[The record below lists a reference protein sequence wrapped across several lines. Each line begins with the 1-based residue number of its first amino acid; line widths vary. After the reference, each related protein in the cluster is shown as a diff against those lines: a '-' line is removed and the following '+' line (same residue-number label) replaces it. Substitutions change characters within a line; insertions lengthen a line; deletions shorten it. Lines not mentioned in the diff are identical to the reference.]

1 MRIDR
6 LFAGASLR
14 EPGPGVYNRNP
25 TDDGGLAASA
35 TVARAQ
41 ERAFAGVEAAEEK
54 RTAALVQQGTVIAR
68 AGEMLGGL
76 GKLVA
81 EIDKREA
88 EQRRTNEFS
97 GRRTQFGLASDA
109 NLRQA
114 EAESEPDGRD
124 LVQRFRAL
132 QDEAGTTLLAGVEDR
147 QLAEALKLSMGQQSA
162 EAEIRARQAASRK
175 LADFSTAQLDQ
186 RTAALLSTGIAQR
199 YEPSQRRFVVDEHES
214 QLDAMARTGT
224 LTQVEAQRRRTAFRE
239 TLLRGTLEAA
249 LGDGPATA
257 QQALRNGTFDSLFIN
272 DAERAQSIKRL
283 NQRAEA
289 DRAIEQTEFFAA
301 KPGLLAAVRE
311 TGKVPPELAPAH
323 VAAVAGAEEAKTVA
337 TEARAAK
344 RWFEVSAE
352 IATMLPEQAA
362 AEIDR
367 YKPVPG
373 SANEAEQART
383 YATLQ
388 RVGDELRS
396 ALIDDPSGYVAMHFG
411 AVPPD
416 RSLAIQQTMGVPSE
430 NRALLSLDQ
439 ARAAVDALREATGGR
454 AAELVQAERRR
465 WGAHWSQALRDL
477 ARAGL
482 PDSFVTLAEIDD
494 ARGRVEF
501 ANAMQTSPARGRAA
515 LDPPSADAVD
525 AIVPEELGPM
535 LRVLALQPDRET
547 LAGRLLNSSRQLAYH
562 YLGNGGMAPRE
573 AAREA
578 ARVVAL
584 GRYDILEDQQHA
596 VLTAKGQM
604 RRARS
609 MADELLASVTAEDLE
624 PPPEPD
630 APKPQQQDYLNAVRS
645 GRWVMGLVPGSSG
658 DDAGEGWVRQDQ
670 FGRPVRL
677 RDGKPLG
684 FRLADVA
691 HRPVGPP
698 PPTSA

>member
-6 LFAGASLR
+6 LFAGAPLR
-14 EPGPGVYNRNP
+14 EAGPGVYNRNP
-25 TDDGGLAASA
+25 TDDGGLAASVV
-35 TVARAQ
+35 VARAQ
-41 ERAFAGVEAAEEK
+41 ERAFIGVEAAEEK

-109 NLRQA
+109 NLRRA

-162 EAEIRARQAASRK
+162 EVEIRARQAASRK

-186 RTAALLSTGIAQR
+186 RTAALLSSGIAQR
-199 YEPSQRRFVVDEHES
+199 YEPAQRRFIVDEHES
-214 QLDAMARTGT
+214 QLGAMARTGT

-257 QQALRNGTFDSLFIN
+257 QQALRNGAFDSLFVN
-272 DAERAQSIKRL
+272 DAERAQWIDRIDR
-283 NQRAEA
+283 RAEA
-289 DRAIEQTEFFAA
+289 DRAIEQAEFFAA
-301 KPGLLAAVRE
+301 KPGLLAAVRQ
-311 TGKVPPELAPAH
+311 TGKVPPELAPAN

-337 TEARAAK
+337 AEARVAK

-367 YKPVPG
+367 HKPVPG

-388 RVGDELRS
+388 RIGDELRG
-396 ALIDDPSGYVAMHFG
+396 ALIDDPSGYVATHFG
-411 AVPPD
+411 AVPPE
-416 RSLAIQQTMGVPSE
+416 RTLAIQQSMGVPSD
-430 NRALLSLDQ
+430 RRSLLSLDQ
-439 ARAAVDALREATGGR
+439 ARGGVDALRDATGGR
-454 AAELVQAERRR
+454 AAELVEAERRR
-465 WGAHWSQALRDL
+465 WGGHWSRVVRDL

-482 PDSFVTLAEIDD
+482 PDSLMTLAEIDD
-494 ARGRVEF
+494 ARGRVDF
-501 ANAMQTSPARGRAA
+501 ANAMQTAPARGRAA
-515 LDPPSADAVD
+515 LDPPSADAAD
-525 AIVPEELGPM
+525 AILPEELGPM
-535 LRVLALQPDRET
+535 LRVLALQPGRET

-562 YLGNGGMAPRE
+562 YLGDGRMTPRE

-578 ARVVAL
+578 ARVVVL
-584 GRYDILEDQQHA
+584 GRYDILEDEQHA

-604 RRARS
+604 RRARA
-609 MADELLASVTAEDLE
+609 MAGELLAGVTADDLE
-624 PPPEPD
+624 PPE
-630 APKPQQQDYLNAVRS
+630 PQQQDHLDMVRN
-645 GRWVMGLVPGSSG
+645 GRWVVGVMPGPGG

-670 FGRPVRL
+670 LGRPVRL
-677 RDGKPLG
+677 RSGRPLG
-684 FRLADVA
+684 FRLVDVA
-691 HRPVGPP
+691 HRPAGAPP
-698 PPTSA
+698 PPSTSA